1 MQFVDVS
8 VGATVVLLAGF
19 VVAAV
24 VDWRTREVDDRLW
37 LVLALVGGALQAV
50 VVSPGGLVPV
60 VVWLVVVAFAVQH
73 LLPWDEFV
81 FGDDPSRAGYVEVA
95 AYVAVGVVLVLVGM
109 RSGVGPSGVPV
120 VAAAAYV
127 SVLIARG
134 LFESGLLYGGADAK
148 ALMVAGIAVPIAA
161 SPWIAPHGVA
171 LAILAYYPFA
181 VTVLMN
187 GAFVAIVVPLA
198 LLLRNA
204 RHRDWNGLRT
214 FTGYPLDVELLPHR
228 FVWVADPTFRRDDD
242 AETSEDDRKER
253 ERLRDE
259 LRAKGVKT
267 VWVTPQIPFIVLLA
281 VGAIL
286 GAVVGNVVL
295 DLLSLL

>member
-19 VVAAV
+19 VVAAI

-37 LVLALVGGALQAV
+37 LAIALLGGALEAV
-50 VVSPGGLVPV
+50 VVSPGGVLPV
-60 VVWLVVVAFAVQH
+60 AVWLVVVAFAVQH
-73 LLPWDEFV
+73 LLPWDDVV
-81 FGDDPSRAGYVEVA
+81 FGNNPSLAGYVEIG
-95 AYVAVGVVLVLVGM
+95 AYAAVGVALVLVGL
-109 RSGVGPSGVPV
+109 RSGIGPSGVPA
-120 VAAAAYV
+120 VAVAVYV
-127 SVLIARG
+127 SVLLARG

-148 ALMVAGIAVPIAA
+148 ALMVAAVAVPIDA
-161 SPWIAPHGVA
+161 SPWLAPHGVA
-171 LAILAYYPFA
+171 LGILALYPFA
-181 VTVLMN
+181 LTVLMN

-198 LLLRNA
+198 LLVRNA

-228 FVWVADPTFRRDDD
+228 YVWVADPTFRRDD
-242 AETSEDDRKER
+242 AETSEDDQHER

-259 LRAKGVKT
+259 LRAKGVQA

-281 VGAIL
+281 A
-286 GAVVGNVVL
+286 GAVLGVLVGNVIL

>member
-19 VVAAV
+19 VAAAV

-37 LVLALVGGALQAV
+37 LGIALVGGALQAV
-50 VVSPGGLVPV
+50 VVSPGGLVPE
-60 VVWLVVVAFAVQH
+60 VVWLVVVGLAVQH
-73 LLPWDEFV
+73 LVPWDEAV
-81 FGDDPSRAGYVEVA
+81 FRNDPSLAGYLELA
-95 AYVAVGVVLVLVGM
+95 GYVAVGVGLLLVGW
-109 RSGVGPSGVPV
+109 RYGVGPSGLPA
-120 VAAAAYV
+120 VAVAVYV

-148 ALMVAGIAVPIAA
+148 ALMVAAVAVPIDA
-161 SPWIAPHGVA
+161 SPWLAPHGPA
-171 LAILAYYPFA
+171 LAILSLYPFA

-187 GAFVAIVVPLA
+187 GAVAAIVVPLA

-214 FTGYPLDVELLPHR
+214 FTGYPLDVELLPQR
-228 FVWVADPTFRRDDD
+228 YVWVADPTFRRDDD
-242 AETSEDDRKER
+242 SETSEDDQHER

-259 LRAKGVKT
+259 LRAKGIRA
-267 VWVTPQIPFIVLLA
+267 VWVTPQIPFVVLLA

-286 GAVVGNVVL
+286 GVAVGNVVL